1 MNILIISLFPLEYNT
16 SVAVSSLGIIRGF
29 LSQGHRLTIVMP
41 EESNP
46 TIDIGA
52 EISSQKIIRIKGTP
66 RNLSRIKPIGK
77 IQNQFTILDWRT
89 RGFLSEVNKISIPD
103 EYYDIVLSISDPRT
117 SHVFAKRL
125 IRKGLK
131 YGRWIQ
137 HWGDPITGDVS
148 RKCRLPEW
156 LVTCY
161 ERRLLEC
168 ADKIVYV
175 TPFTRDMIVATHA
188 SLADK
193 IFFIPLPSED
203 EKEEKSILHRPL
215 KVVYS
220 GSYSGYI
227 RNIKPLYDACSQL
240 SQVELVVVGYGIPLK
255 PGTNINIIPHTTH
268 EKATEI
274 ENDADVIVA
283 VCNLRGTQIPGK
295 IFYKSSS
302 KKHILVAIEE
312 ENRDGMYKYLE
323 SYERYTLCDNKTE
336 SIKAALTEL
345 SNKHTQYQTPSR
357 LLPSNVAREIL
368 SI

>member
-125 IRKGLK
+125 IRKGLQ

-137 HWGDPITGDVS
+137 HWGDPISGDVS
-148 RKCRLPEW
+148 RKCRLPQW
-156 LVTCY
+156 FVTLY
-161 ERRLLEC
+161 ERKLLNS

-175 TPFTRDMIVATHA
+175 TPFTRDMIVSIHPL
-188 SLADK
+188 LADK
-193 IFFIPLPSED
+193 IFFVPLPCEGH
-203 EKEEKSILHRPL
+203 KEERNISMHNPM

-227 RNIKPLYDACSQL
+227 RNIKPLYEACSQL
-240 SQVELVVVGYGIPLK
+240 SHVELVVVGYGIPLE
-255 PGTNINIIPHTTH
+255 PVTNIRIIPHTTH
-268 EKATEI
+268 EKATAI

-283 VCNLRGTQIPGK
+283 VCNLRGSQIPGK

-302 KKHILVAIEE
+302 GKHILVAIEE
-312 ENRDGMYKYLE
+312 ENREGMFEYLE
-323 SYERYTLCDNKTE
+323 SYNRYILCDNKTD
-336 SIKAALTEL
+336 SIKTALANL
-345 SNKHTQYQTPSR
+345 SQKQPSYQTPPR
-357 LLPSNVAREIL
+357 LLPYNISAEIL
-368 SI
+368 G